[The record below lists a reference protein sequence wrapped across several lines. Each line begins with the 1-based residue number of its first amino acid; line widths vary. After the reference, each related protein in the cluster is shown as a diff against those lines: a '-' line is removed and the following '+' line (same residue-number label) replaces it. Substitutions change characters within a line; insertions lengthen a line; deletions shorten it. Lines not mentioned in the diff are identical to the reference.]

1 MNRRVRYGIGSLG
14 AVVGLLAAYYAL
26 PLVLAVI
33 SLGEICAYSPLGT
46 DFCGESTS
54 PPRFPTIR
62 EVVAC
67 KEDGIRYI
75 GKTPEGA
82 EVCLTVSSNGKELV
96 ETGFSFVRASGCP
109 NGALGAVHSDSRA
122 TVDPSGHVESS
133 EGLTATIRGA
143 KASGVLADPEICP
156 GKKFK
161 WSAQRE
167 P

>member
-14 AVVGLLAAYYAL
+14 VLVGLLAAYYAL

-33 SLGEICAYSPLGT
+33 SLGEICAYSPLRT
-46 DFCGESTS
+46 NFCGRSTG
-54 PPRFPTIR
+54 PPRVPAIR

-75 GKTPEGA
+75 GTTPEGA
-82 EVCLTVSSNGKELV
+82 EVCLTVSSNGRELV

-109 NGALGAVHSDSRA
+109 NGVLGAAHGDSPA
-122 TVDPSGHVESS
+122 AVDPSGHVESS
-133 EGLTATIRGA
+133 NGLTATIRGA
-143 KASGVLADPEICP
+143 KASGVFADSEICP